1 MIAVV
6 VEDLG
11 AGTARAGIAHRPEV
25 VGSVRSPLV
34 VTDAHDAIG
43 RYTDLFFPDV
53 EGFIVSR
60 VDGHQQ
66 ALFRQLQHLGQEA
79 PCKLDGI
86 LLEVVAEAEVAQ
98 HFEEGVVT
106 SGIADVFQI
115 VVLTTGTHATLG
127 SRRAIVGTL
136 VCAKEHVL
144 ELVHTRV
151 GKQQGR
157 VVMRYQ
163 RAGGDNLV
171 PLGTEILEKR
181 GANL

>member
-1 MIAVV
+1 M
-6 VEDLG
+6 
-11 AGTARAGIAHRPEV
+11 
-25 VGSVRSPLV
+25 
-34 VTDAHDAIG
+34 
-43 RYTDLFFPDV
+43 
-53 EGFIVSR
+53 
-60 VDGHQQ
+60 
-66 ALFRQLQHLGQEA
+66 
-79 PCKLDGI
+79 
-86 LLEVVAEAEVAQ
+86 
-98 HFEEGVVT
+98 T

-181 GANL
+181 SANL